1 MARTKNTERKTGL
14 TLNSFK
20 NVNVHGIDLLDMG
33 KVQQLC
39 EQKGKNVHFRIQV
52 HTCLRCI
59 CLRIQMCI
67 CAFIDHSCLY
77 VVDRENAILEGS
89 NVAEKAS
96 LSSLSEFTNTPEYSP
111 VSDAEE
117 RDANS
122 FVVDVDC
129 EVHTSCVGPVSTS
142 LYKPLA
148 HGAAYFGRK
157 SGMAH
162 TKQTAKKMGVAI
174 CPKAAK
180 FPKKTLA
187 KKPDGQNGGKGA
199 HTKQL
204 VAKTAHL
211 GRVASDKCRV
221 MPAKC
226 SDPATGRRHCYRPG
240 TRSLREIWYYQKRVR
255 LLCSKL
261 AFSYIIREICHHDLN
276 KPDI

>member
-1 MARTKNTERKTGL
+1 
-14 TLNSFK
+14 
-20 NVNVHGIDLLDMG
+20 
-33 KVQQLC
+33 
-39 EQKGKNVHFRIQV
+39 
-52 HTCLRCI
+52 
-59 CLRIQMCI
+59 MCI

-111 VSDAEE
+111 VLYVEE
-117 RDANS
+117 RNADS

-129 EVHTSCVGPVSTS
+129 EVHTSGVGLVSTS

-148 HGAAYFGRK
+148 HGATYFGRK
-157 SGMAH
+157 SGMAC
-162 TKQTAKKMGVAI
+162 TKQTAKKTGVAI
-174 CPKAAK
+174 HPKAAK
-180 FPKKTLA
+180 FPKKTPA

-204 VAKTAHL
+204 VAKTARL
-211 GRVASDKCRV
+211 GATRRVASDKCRV

-226 SDPATGRRHCYRPG
+226 SDPAKGRRHRYRPG
-240 TRSLREIWYYQKRVR
+240 THSLCEIWYYQKCVG

-261 AFSYIIREICHHDLN
+261 AFSHIIREICHHDLD
-276 KPDI
+276 KPDVRFQASAVGTIQEGTEAYLIGLLEDTQLKAIHGRHVTIMPKDIHIAHRIRGEKL